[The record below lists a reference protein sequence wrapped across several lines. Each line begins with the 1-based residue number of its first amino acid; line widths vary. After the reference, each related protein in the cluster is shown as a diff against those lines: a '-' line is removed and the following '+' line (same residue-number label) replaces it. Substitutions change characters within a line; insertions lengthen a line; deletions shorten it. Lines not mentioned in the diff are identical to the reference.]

1 MLNAPSD
8 FPVYKLDLKDMLPA
22 VRDTIARG
30 GSVRLPVAGSSM
42 QPTMY
47 PHRDWVTLTAAPS
60 VLRRGDLPLY
70 CRANGSAVLHRVV
83 SVQSDGTYTMCGD
96 HQYIREP
103 GIRHDQIV
111 GLVTT
116 LNRKGKEI
124 PVTAMRYR
132 LWIRFW
138 IWMLPLRRHCLR
150 LWSLLLRL
158 FRRK

>member
-1 MLNAPSD
+1 M
-8 FPVYKLDLKDMLPA
+8 YKLDLKDMLPA

-60 VLRRGDLPLY
+60 VLRR
-70 CRANGSAVLHRVV
+70 VV
-83 SVQSDGTYTMCGD
+83 SVRSDGTYTMCGD

-124 PVTAMRYR
+124 PVTALRYR
-132 LWIRFW
+132 LWVRFW
-138 IWMLPLRRHCLR
+138 IWMLPLRRQCLR